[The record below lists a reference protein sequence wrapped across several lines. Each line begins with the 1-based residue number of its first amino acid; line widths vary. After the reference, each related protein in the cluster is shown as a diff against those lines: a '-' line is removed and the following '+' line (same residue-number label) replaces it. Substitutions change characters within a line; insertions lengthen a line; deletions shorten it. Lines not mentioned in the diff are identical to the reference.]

1 MRKNCWLPCLEYFDN
16 YKSWKYYEDSLYT
29 IFKNDFLKSY
39 PLFKNVRVNVK
50 HYPIKNGK
58 EEAFFHFTSKDYDG
72 DGERYPDLKRCERI
86 RWIRAFIENYECNA
100 SLCND
105 CKGVKVWREPYK
117 SKIRVHILLEEERF
131 IVILEER
138 KGYFLL
144 ITAFYLNYDNS
155 LEKQLKHYEQFK
167 RIC

>member
-1 MRKNCWLPCLEYFDN
+1 M
-16 YKSWKYYEDSLYT
+16 
-29 IFKNDFLKSY
+29 
-39 PLFKNVRVNVK
+39 
-50 HYPIKNGK
+50 
-58 EEAFFHFTSKDYDG
+58 
-72 DGERYPDLKRCERI
+72 
-86 RWIRAFIENYECNA
+86 
-100 SLCND
+100 
-105 CKGVKVWREPYK
+105 KVWREPYK